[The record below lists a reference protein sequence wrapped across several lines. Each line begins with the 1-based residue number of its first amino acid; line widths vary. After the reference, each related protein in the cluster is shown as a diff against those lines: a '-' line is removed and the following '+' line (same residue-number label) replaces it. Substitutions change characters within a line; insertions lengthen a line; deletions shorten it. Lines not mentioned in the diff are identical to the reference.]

1 MQRIRTI
8 KMKIQKQLEA
18 IQKNLMGIINNQT
31 NLRNMLA
38 LIINEMKI
46 INVEETADDT
56 RDETREED

>member
-1 MQRIRTI
+1 MQRIRMI

-38 LIINEMKI
+38 LILNEMKI

>member
-38 LIINEMKI
+38 LILNEMKI

>member
-1 MQRIRTI
+1 
-8 KMKIQKQLEA
+8 MKIQKQLEA

-38 LIINEMKI
+38 LILNEMKI

>member
-1 MQRIRTI
+1 MI

-38 LIINEMKI
+38 LILNEMKI

>member
-1 MQRIRTI
+1 MI

>member
-1 MQRIRTI
+1 MQRIRMI